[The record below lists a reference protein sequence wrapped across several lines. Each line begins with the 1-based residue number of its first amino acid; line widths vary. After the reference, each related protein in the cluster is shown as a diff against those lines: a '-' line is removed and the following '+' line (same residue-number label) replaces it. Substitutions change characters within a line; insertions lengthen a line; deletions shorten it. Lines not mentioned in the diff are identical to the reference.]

1 MSSKNRK
8 NQARNERRNQEYRSS
23 HPGWPNRPPDANGA
37 GRRGW
42 KALIPLGAFLVIAG
56 LVVYAVNA
64 TKSAKSG
71 GSSSGTAAQ
80 SASPTPAAAPQP
92 TPTGPRIK
100 FANPVYEFGKVNGDE
115 LVNCLFL
122 FTNVG
127 NALLELT
134 EVSPSCGCMKTG
146 EWSHKVEPGRSG
158 SISVQYD
165 SHHYTGPFAKSVFV
179 TCNDSNQPKVMLEIK
194 GTVWR
199 PVQLTPEN
207 AVMELN
213 SEAPSNSTS
222 VRILSNLDQP
232 LTITNILNDNNA
244 FAVELETNQP
254 GKEYHLVVKTAAP
267 FPTVMQQG
275 HVTLKTTATNLPEI
289 SISTRANIV
298 PLVMPIPYLIRM
310 PPAPLTN
317 PFPYTVWVRNNS
329 TNHVT
334 LSEPV
339 VNASGVDVQLKEDPA
354 GKQSTIS
361 LNFPAGFEVPFGD
374 RVELTLKTSHPLVP
388 VIKVPVVQLPRPAA
402 EAPRPVRQGQ

>member
-1 MSSKNRK
+1 M
-8 NQARNERRNQEYRSS
+8 
-23 HPGWPNRPPDANGA
+23 G
-37 GRRGW
+37 
-42 KALIPLGAFLVIAG
+42 LGALLVIAG

-64 TKSAKSG
+64 TKSGKSG
-71 GSSSGTAAQ
+71 GSSPGTAAQ
-80 SASPTPAAAPQP
+80 SSSPAAPQAA
-92 TPTGPRIK
+92 PTGPRIK
-100 FANPVYEFGKVNGDE
+100 FANPVYDFGKVNGDE

-134 EVSPSCGCMKTG
+134 DVSPSCGCMKVG
-146 EWSHKVEPGRSG
+146 EWSRKVEPSHSG

-165 SHHYTGPFAKSVFV
+165 SHHYNGPFGKSVFV
-179 TCNDSNQPKVMLEIK
+179 TCNDSNQSKVFLEIK

-199 PVQLTPEN
+199 PVQLTPEY

-213 SEAPSNSTS
+213 SEVPSNSTS
-222 VRILSNLDQP
+222 VPIVSNLEQP
-232 LTITNILNDNNA
+232 LMITNILNDNKA

-254 GKEYHLVVKTAAP
+254 GKEYHLVVKTAPP
-267 FPTVMQQG
+267 FPTIMQQG

-289 SISTRANIV
+289 SINTRANIV

-317 PFPYTVWVRNNS
+317 AFPYTITVRNNS

-334 LSEPV
+334 LSELA

-361 LNFPAGFEVPFGD
+361 LNFPVGFEVPLGD
-374 RVELTLKTSHPLVP
+374 TVELSLKTSHPLVP
-388 VIKVPVVQLPRPAA
+388 VIKVPVVQPPRPAT
-402 EAPRPVRQGQ
+402 RN